1 MEAKVCFGNR
11 LLKVWA
17 RPVGA
22 WAIGFFLSTVV
33 ELELKGQGWRGYSTA
48 STAKVK

>member
-1 MEAKVCFGNR
+1 MGEALISMLELGP
-11 LLKVWA
+11 L
-17 RPVGA
+17 
-22 WAIGFFLSTVV
+22 GFFLGTVV